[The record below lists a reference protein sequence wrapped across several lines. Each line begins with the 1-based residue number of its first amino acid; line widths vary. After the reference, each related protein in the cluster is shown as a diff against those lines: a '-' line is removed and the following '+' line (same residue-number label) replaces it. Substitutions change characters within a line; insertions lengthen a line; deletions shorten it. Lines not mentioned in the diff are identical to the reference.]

1 MTESYTYSKYFPQI
15 PIANLSVRTSKS
27 RVFMPSIILPRLTLQ
42 MALEKKNPTCQL
54 KSSIKKTH
62 GPMQIMTSLL
72 FHFPLL
78 SDWLAA
84 DILWYKSGLDR
95 GSCVAFD
102 FATKEVISEERASD
116 I

>member
-1 MTESYTYSKYFPQI
+1 
-15 PIANLSVRTSKS
+15 
-27 RVFMPSIILPRLTLQ
+27 
-42 MALEKKNPTCQL
+42 
-54 KSSIKKTH
+54 
-62 GPMQIMTSLL
+62 MQIMTSLL